1 MSRFKPF
8 ARPALPG
15 PAWPWWAA
23 VAALLAATSLAQGLT
38 PHWRAQ
44 AVQDALSQRQ
54 LDRAAVASRTTL
66 AAAAPPSAAER
77 LASALPAADQAP
89 QRLTELLALAQA
101 PGLTVHGIRQTWGS
115 PGTGDAAG
123 LRQLQVTL
131 LLQGPYDALRALVA
145 NALQRDPALVLDSL
159 HLEAAATTDRAAG
172 GVGAAGLRAEMQWS
186 LLMRAADGRT
196 P

>member
-1 MSRFKPF
+1 MSRLVPF
-8 ARPALPG
+8 TRPALPG

-23 VAALLAATSLAQGLT
+23 VCALLAATGLAQGLT
-38 PHWRAQ
+38 PHWQAQ
-44 AVQDALSQRQ
+44 AAQDALLQRQ
-54 LDRAAVASRTTL
+54 LDRSAVASRTTL
-66 AAAAPPSAAER
+66 AAAAPPSDAER
-77 LASALPAADQAP
+77 LASALPAADQTP
-89 QRLTELLALAQA
+89 QRLAELLALAQA

-145 NALQRDPALVLDSL
+145 KALQRDAALALDSL
-159 HLEAAATTDRAAG
+159 HLEATAATDRPANG
-172 GVGAAGLRAEMQWS
+172 GGAAGLRAEMQWS
-186 LLMRAADGRT
+186 LLMRASSGTA